1 MSKIKKYA
9 NFATLVFALFPWIKS
24 FTLQE
29 TGFEAISYVQ
39 MTVFRRLCTAENIMI
54 EAALI
59 VALFYAVITFAAVVL
74 LCSALTSI
82 LHDKSLIE
90 SGRKQMYR
98 YFAFFGLLPL
108 LITNLSWNFIWSHL
122 PAKTPNLITQIIEIE
137 PVLDLTAK
145 YDGIALYITVVSAVI
160 LILLFAYGIGVISNI
175 WFNRVCAVF
184 WLFYAYSTIYIT
196 TAYIEYGIWFLLF
209 ILLSYTLIGT
219 VIFICRRKKEEPLV
233 PKYELFILSLDD
245 DEGEASEDD
254 NQEYDFSIFMP
265 KEKEDENE

>member
-1 MSKIKKYA
+1 MNGIKKYTSYA
-9 NFATLVFALFPWIKS
+9 SLIIALFLWIKS

-82 LHDKSLIE
+82 LHDKPLIE
-90 SGRKQMYR
+90 SGRKQMLR
-98 YFAFFGLLPL
+98 YFGFFLLLPL

-137 PVLDLTAK
+137 PILDLTAK

-175 WFNRVCAVF
+175 WFNRVCVGLWF
-184 WLFYAYSTIYIT
+184 FYAYSTIYIT
-196 TAYIEYGIWFLLF
+196 TAYIEYGIWFLIF
-209 ILLSYTLIGT
+209 ISLCYMFLGAAIL
-219 VIFICRRKKEEPLV
+219 ICRRKVEEPLV
-233 PKYELFILSLDD
+233 PKYELFILSSDD
-245 DEGEASEDD
+245 DEETAEDND
-254 NQEYDFSIFMP
+254 QEYDFSIFMP
-265 KEKEDENE
+265 KEKEDEND

>member
-1 MSKIKKYA
+1 MNGIKEYIRYGA
-9 NFATLVFALFPWIKS
+9 LVFALFLWIKS

-82 LHDKSLIE
+82 LHDKPLIE
-90 SGRKQMYR
+90 SGRKQIFR
-98 YFAFFGLLPL
+98 YFGFFLLLPL
-108 LITNLSWNFIWSHL
+108 LITNLSWDFIWSHL

-137 PVLDLTAK
+137 PILDLTAK

-175 WFNRVCAVF
+175 WFNRVCVGL

-196 TAYIEYGIWFLLF
+196 TVYIEYGIWFLLF
-209 ILLSYTLIGT
+209 MLLSYTLIGT
-219 VIFICRRKKEEPLV
+219 DIFICRRKKEEPLV
-233 PKYELFILSLDD
+233 PKYELFILSSDD
-245 DEGEASEDD
+245 DEETA
-254 NQEYDFSIFMP
+254 
-265 KEKEDENE
+265 KEDENG